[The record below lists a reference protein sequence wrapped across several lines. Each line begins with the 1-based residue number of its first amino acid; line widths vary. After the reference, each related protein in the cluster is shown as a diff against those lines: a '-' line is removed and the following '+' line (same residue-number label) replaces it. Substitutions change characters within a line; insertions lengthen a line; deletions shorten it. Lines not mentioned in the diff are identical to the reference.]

1 MWLQPL
7 LNIIC
12 TSGSRS
18 SEVRDALRQR
28 MEMTGGLPIGIV
40 ERLQQGLPII
50 YPTSTLPA
58 LGCLPQTD
66 ALDSL
71 FELKKRSESN
81 IVSLGVCS
89 LEQAAEIVEV
99 PNIAR
104 EILAAFPA
112 GSLTLILPARETL
125 DARLGG
131 NSVAVRVLA
140 DARARELI
148 AVTGPLTATSANPSG
163 EEPVADCETAA
174 NILDLPK
181 SAALPGKCVG
191 GAPSTLIRWNVSG
204 DASQDSDWTII
215 RVGKVSAEEIQA
227 WSMQRT

>member
-1 MWLQPL
+1 MWLRTL
-7 LNIIC
+7 LNSIC
-12 TSGSRS
+12 TFGSRS
-18 SEVRDALRQR
+18 SEVRDALRRR
-28 MEMTGGLPIGIV
+28 MEKAEGLPSEIV
-40 ERLQQGLPII
+40 ERVQQGLPII

-58 LGCLPQTD
+58 LGCLPETD

-71 FELKKRSESN
+71 FELKKRSETK

-99 PNIAR
+99 PDIASD
-104 EILAAFPA
+104 ILDAFPL
-112 GSLTLILPARETL
+112 GSLTLILPAIETL

-131 NSVAVRVLA
+131 NAVAVRVLA
-140 DARARELI
+140 DSRARELI
-148 AVTGPLTATSANPSG
+148 AVTGPLTATSANQSG
-163 EEPVADCETAA
+163 EDPVADCETAA
-174 NILDLPK
+174 GILDLPK

>member
-1 MWLQPL
+1 
-7 LNIIC
+7 
-12 TSGSRS
+12 
-18 SEVRDALRQR
+18 
-28 MEMTGGLPIGIV
+28 MEKAGGFPIGIV
-40 ERLQQGLPII
+40 ERLQRGLPII

-58 LGCLPQTD
+58 LGCLPQSD

-89 LEQAAEIVEV
+89 LEQAAEIVKV
-99 PNIAR
+99 PNIAH

-112 GSLTLILPARETL
+112 GSLTLILPAHETL
-125 DARLGG
+125 DSRLGG

-140 DARARELI
+140 DERARELI

-163 EEPVADCETAA
+163 EDPVEDCETAA
-174 NILDLPK
+174 KILDLPK

-191 GAPSTLIRWNVSG
+191 GAPSTLIRWNVPLN
-204 DASQDSDWTII
+204 ASEDSDWTII

>member
-7 LNIIC
+7 LNNIC

-18 SEVRDALRQR
+18 SEVRDALRRR
-28 MEMTGGLPIGIV
+28 MEASDGLPIGLV
-40 ERLQQGLPII
+40 ERVQRGLPII

-71 FELKKRSESN
+71 FDLKKRSETK
-81 IVSLGVCS
+81 IVSLGVCN

-99 PNIAR
+99 PDIAS
-104 EILAAFPA
+104 EILDAFPA
-112 GSLTLILPARETL
+112 GSLTLILPAIETL

-131 NSVAVRVLA
+131 DAVAVRVLA
-140 DARARELI
+140 DARARELT

-163 EEPVADCETAA
+163 DDPVADCETAA
-174 NILDLPK
+174 EILGLPK
-181 SAALPGKCVG
+181 NAALPGECVG

-204 DASQDSDWTII
+204 DASQDADWTII

-227 WSMQRT
+227 WLMQRT

>member
-1 MWLQPL
+1 M
-7 LNIIC
+7 
-12 TSGSRS
+12 
-18 SEVRDALRQR
+18 EDALRRR
-28 MEMTGGLPIGIV
+28 MEKAKGLPIGIV
-40 ERLQQGLPII
+40 ERVQQGLPII

-58 LGCLPQTD
+58 LGCLPQTE

-71 FELKKRSESN
+71 FELKRRSESK

-89 LEQAAEIVEV
+89 LEQADEIVEV
-99 PNIAR
+99 PDIASD
-104 EILAAFPA
+104 ILGAFPMGA
-112 GSLTLILPARETL
+112 LTLILPARETL

-131 NSVAVRVLA
+131 NAVAVRVLA

-163 EEPVADCETAA
+163 ADPVTDCEIAA
-174 NILDLPK
+174 KILELPK
-181 SAALPGKCVG
+181 GAALPGKCVG

-204 DASQDSDWTII
+204 DALQDSDWSII